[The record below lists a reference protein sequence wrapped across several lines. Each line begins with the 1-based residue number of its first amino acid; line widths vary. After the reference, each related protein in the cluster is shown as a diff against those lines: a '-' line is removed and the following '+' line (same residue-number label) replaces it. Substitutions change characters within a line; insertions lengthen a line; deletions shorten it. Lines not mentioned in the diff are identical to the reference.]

1 MNNNQ
6 IVLDGKNIFDSEVQA
21 LTLVKESL
29 GENFVKIFKEI
40 ISTKGKVIITG
51 MGKPGHIAT
60 KIAATFSS
68 LGIPSFFLHPAEAQ
82 HGDLGMIQANDL
94 VIAISYSGES
104 TEVTRIL
111 QNVKLIGAKLIGIT
125 GNANST
131 LAKNV
136 DIVEV
141 FPKFEEAGYLKL
153 APTSSTTV
161 TLVYFDALAI
171 AISKYKGFDKKDFGL
186 FHPAGALGKKLL
198 MKVNDLMISG
208 KENAIVSGDVTLK
221 EAIAEMC
228 GKPLGIL
235 NIVSSD
241 SQLIGIIT
249 DGDVRRAIFSN
260 KDINTTLVSDI
271 MTIHPVIVESNTLA
285 IDALSTMIDKKV
297 QSVPVLENN
306 KLVGTLQMKDILK
319 EGISLW

>member
-1 MNNNQ
+1 MN
-6 IVLDGKNIFDSEVQA
+6 VLNEGIDIFNSEIKA
-21 LTLVKESL
+21 LELVKNNL
-29 GENFVKIFKEI
+29 GENFEKIFYEI
-40 ISTKGKVIITG
+40 INTKGKVIITG

-82 HGDLGMIQANDL
+82 HGDLGMVQKDDL

-111 QNVKLIGAKLIGIT
+111 QNIKLIGAKIIGIT
-125 GNANST
+125 GNPNST

-136 DIVEV
+136 DVVEV

-161 TLVYFDALAI
+161 TLVYFDALAV

-198 MKVNDLMISG
+198 MKVNDLMIKG
-208 KENAIVSGDVTLK
+208 DENAVAFPSSTLK
-221 EAIAEMC
+221 EAISEMC
-228 GKPLGIL
+228 GKPIGIL
-235 NIVSSD
+235 NIVD
-241 SQLIGIIT
+241 EKMQLKGIIT
-249 DGDVRRAIFSN
+249 DGDIRRALNNGKQI
-260 KDINTTLVSDI
+260 DIIIDDI
-271 MTIHPVIVESNTLA
+271 MNRSPIVIEDGTLA
-285 IDALSTMIDKKV
+285 VDALSIMINKRIETA
-297 QSVPVLENN
+297 PVIKN
-306 KLVGTLQMKDILK
+306 KILVGTIQIKDILK
-319 EGISLW
+319 EGISL